1 MNRICRVQVASGDLG
16 EGNNSDSE
24 SNLVI
29 SPSRFNILVGANG
42 SGKSTVIEALAK
54 LLQHDQAWSSEGLVA
69 RMILEEE
76 SAGTSSASWLLSR
89 GLVSTVRELLT
100 PSLQHMYFEND
111 DDIAAMLGAIVGLQR
126 GLGGVWDLAMS
137 LGLFSN
143 FVDWPKPQF
152 WTYYGIGREEWT
164 ADDHKIFMEKLTKR
178 CRLIVDAVGGDLPFY
193 PWCVQGSISLS
204 EPHPGLVDHEV
215 ERCDGDLR
223 RSAMGRLAR
232 HDRESG
238 IGQGPSSEEISEKF
252 DDPNFWSYLR
262 IDPIFTYFP
271 DLVVE
276 EDDSGTFTP
285 RPNPSAWVSLV
296 WNEQSPKDR
305 EADAPLVAPTS
316 FILPHP
322 VILRDRYSGIDEHVE
337 YGLERLA
344 SRIWFTCNRSDEGWR
359 DDAEAADAYN
369 VSGPKRPTVLS
380 ILRERGRLGYYV
392 PPESSI
398 AGLGSCLELA
408 ARWIG
413 EEATALLPDFARV
426 SVEIQVTESAPMW
439 HNPSSFAIEIVDSY
453 SGARRHLEDMGQ
465 GLRKWIE
472 FSLILAM
479 KGLISGLL
487 DGGDSIEVIEE
498 LWFEPSYS
506 DIVLLI
512 DEPEAHLHPAAQKSV
527 ARWLSAKYQTFA
539 QVFVA
544 THSAEIVIGCARSE
558 DCTVHQLRLFNGKPQ
573 LVKSSAPGEFSNQW
587 AILEEFGIDQSEI
600 LMTARCWLFV
610 EGVHDQIILETL
622 CGDRLERAGICVIP
636 LFGSYNEI
644 AILTA
649 PFVRTYAN
657 KIVRLK
663 DTGRPDPRREQSWR
677 DVMRESGLT
686 EQSDRF
692 SKVTLKYS
700 DVLYCIPTEVV
711 VGQQEKSRKATPGGR
726 FPGWQSTWDEY
737 QSSLPSKRES
747 GGSRNQKVLK
757 GNSSEWKN
765 FVERQYGIDLSRD
778 GVKNLAKEAMDT
790 PIDRNLKQAIDRIV
804 TICQGIQ

>member
-1 MNRICRVQVASGDLG
+1 MNRICRVQVGSGGLG
-16 EGNNSDSE
+16 EENNSDSG
-24 SNLVI
+24 SNVVI
-29 SPSRFNILVGANG
+29 SPSRFNILVGPNG

-54 LLQHDQAWSSEGLVA
+54 LLQHDQVWSPKDPYA

-76 SAGTSSASWLLSR
+76 STGTSSVSGLLRR
-89 GLVSTVRELLT
+89 GLESTVLELLT
-100 PSLQHMYFEND
+100 PSLQRMHLNNVED
-111 DDIAAMLGAIVGLQR
+111 VTAMLGAIVSSQKNRREGL
-126 GLGGVWDLAMS
+126 WDLAMS
-137 LGLFSN
+137 LKLFNAS
-143 FVDWPKPQF
+143 VYWPMPEF
-152 WTYYGIGREEWT
+152 WTYYGIGREGWT
-164 ADDHKIFMEKLTKR
+164 ADDHKIFMEKLTQR
-178 CRLIVDAVGGDLPFY
+178 CRLIVDAGGGDLPFY
-193 PWCVQGSISLS
+193 PWCIQGSISLS

-223 RSAMGRLAR
+223 RSEIGRLAR
-232 HDRESG
+232 HDRNSYAALGRTPAETA
-238 IGQGPSSEEISEKF
+238 EELFNPEIKSQF
-252 DDPNFWSYLR
+252 RL
-262 IDPIFTYFP
+262 DPISYFP

-285 RPNPSAWVSLV
+285 RPNPSVWVSLV
-296 WNEQSPKDR
+296 WNEKSPKDR
-305 EADAPLVAPTS
+305 GADSPLVAPTG
-316 FILPHP
+316 FYFPHP
-322 VILRDRYSGIDEHVE
+322 VILRDRYLGIDEHVE

-344 SRIWFTCNRSDEGWR
+344 SRIWFSCNRSDEGWL
-359 DDAEAADAYN
+359 DDGNAADTYN
-369 VSGPKRPTVLS
+369 VGGPKWPTVLS
-380 ILRERGRLGYYV
+380 VLREQGRSGYY
-392 PPESSI
+392 I
-398 AGLGSCLELA
+398 AELNSCLELA

-413 EEATALLPDFARV
+413 EEATVLLPDFARV
-426 SVEIQVTESAPMW
+426 SVEIQVSESAPTR
-439 HNPSSFAIEIVDSY
+439 NPSSFAIEIVDSD

-479 KGLISGLL
+479 TGLIRGLL
-487 DGGDSIEVIEE
+487 DGSDSIEELEE
-498 LWFEPSYS
+498 LWVEPRYS

-527 ARWLSAKYQTFA
+527 ARWLSAKYQNFA

-544 THSAEIVIGCARSE
+544 THSAEIVIGCSRSE

-600 LMTARCWLFV
+600 LMSARCWLFV

-657 KIVRLK
+657 KVVRLK
-663 DTGRPDPRREQSWR
+663 DTGRPDPLREQSWR
-677 DVMRESGLT
+677 DFMRESGLT

-700 DVLYCIPTEVV
+700 DVLYCIPTEAV
-711 VGQQEKSRKATPGGR
+711 VGQQEKGRNVTQGGR
-726 FPGWQSTWDEY
+726 FPGWQSTYDEY
-737 QSSLPSKRES
+737 LRNLASKRES
-747 GGSRNQKVLK
+747 GGPRSRKAPKNM
-757 GNSSEWKN
+757 SSDWKK
-765 FVERQYGIDLSRD
+765 FVERQYGIDLTRD
-778 GVKNLAKEAMDT
+778 GVKSLAKEAMDM
-790 PIDRNLKQAIDRIV
+790 PVDRILKQAIDKIV